1 MSSLVSE
8 FIINP
13 VLRQARRLSEISR
26 PASSDGLARIAEDGA
41 AVPRNAGER
50 PDASACEVDTAVLDR
65 PASASAQPTSVDLPM
80 DGGLDERMRTAPSA
94 GSGPSPAPAARMA
107 PAKLLPE
114 DDGMSA
120 LRHRLLAIQSREIP
134 SNEKA
139 RLMHE
144 TLMEGYRKS
153 RRHSRSGDPS
163 EAPVL
168 PVPAGEA
175 WEQSLALG
183 PLDALKFWQHTLGD
197 VPTSETFT
205 LTADDVKP
213 TYALIDGHTSAH
225 ILGCQHYRRTVKLQC
240 STCQKWYTCRF
251 CHDAAEDHALVR
263 KETKNMLC
271 MLCACPQR
279 ASDVCVNCGVSA
291 ARYYCG
297 ICKLW
302 DDHPLKNIY
311 HCNDCGICRRGI
323 GLGKDFFHCKVR
335 IKAGF
340 NQHVP
345 KSAGPSS
352 PFHSPPPC

>member
-26 PASSDGLARIAEDGA
+26 PASSEGLSRVEGDGPTALVD
-41 AVPRNAGER
+41 VDER
-50 PDASACEVDTAVLDR
+50 PDGSPCDDVEAVVLDR
-65 PASASAQPTSVDLPM
+65 PTTSSTQSTRVEATLDGDM
-80 DGGLDERMRTAPSA
+80 DDTRYPVPSA
-94 GSGPSPAPAARMA
+94 DSGPTLAATPTLV
-107 PAKLLPE
+107 PAKSLPE

-120 LRHRLLAIQSREIP
+120 LRQRLLGIQSREIP
-134 SNEKA
+134 STDKA

-144 TLMEGYRKS
+144 ALMEGYRKS
-153 RRHSRSGDPS
+153 RRHSRSSDPS
-163 EAPVL
+163 APPVL

-183 PLDALKFWQHTLGD
+183 PLDALKFWQHNLGD
-197 VPTSETFT
+197 FSTAEKFT

-213 TYALIDGHTSAH
+213 TYALIDGHPSSH
-225 ILGCQHYRRTVKLQC
+225 VMGCQHYRRNVKLQC
-240 STCQKWYTCRF
+240 STCHKWYTCRF
-251 CHDAAEDHALVR
+251 CHDSAEDHALVR

-323 GLGKDFFHCKVR
+323 GLGKDFFHCKVCL
-335 IKAGF
+335 AP
-340 NQHVP
+340 V
-345 KSAGPSS
+345 
-352 PFHSPPPC
+352 